1 MIIVVVVRWLI
12 FSCEYLH
19 ALLNLKGYL
28 VHLEKRYYK
37 VNCYVL
43 GLFLSLYDDI
53 WYVTYLIDSRCLFD
67 LKCLSQM
74 DGGGINRC
82 SNRHWA
88 EINFML
94 HKTIFWKI
102 SLILSK
108 DLWEMNLFQNS
119 TIFLHLKPERCQL
132 LLSWTNPI
140 QVSSLTF

>member
-1 MIIVVVVRWLI
+1 MIIVVVVGWLI

-74 DGGGINRC
+74 DGGGELTDVLIGI
-82 SNRHWA
+82 
-88 EINFML
+88 EL
-94 HKTIFWKI
+94 KLI
-102 SLILSK
+102 SCYTK
-108 DLWEMNLFQNS
+108 QF
-119 TIFLHLKPERCQL
+119 FER
-132 LLSWTNPI
+132 
-140 QVSSLTF
+140 